1 MFTEDELTL
10 IRQAQ
15 TEQIA
20 NPTRACVN
28 TESSFV
34 YNRLISVNVNLA
46 TRYWN
51 HICRR
56 ASFNDEAADNNQI
69 KLKRIDAGFSMPAWG
84 TSGT

>member
-1 MFTEDELTL
+1 MFTEEELTL

-15 TEQIA
+15 AEQIA
-20 NPTRACVN
+20 NPAHSGAN
-28 TESSFV
+28 TESAFV

-56 ASFNDEAADNNQI
+56 ASFNDEVADNNQI
-69 KLKRIDAGFSMPAWG
+69 KLKRIDEGFEMPAWG
-84 TSGT
+84 TWGT

>member
-1 MFTEDELTL
+1 MFTEEELVL

-15 TEQIA
+15 AEQIA
-20 NPTRACVN
+20 NPTLAGVN

-56 ASFNDEAADNNQI
+56 TSFNDEVADNNQI
-69 KLKRIDAGFSMPAWG
+69 KLKRIDDGFEMPAWG
-84 TSGT
+84 IWGT